1 MRRIFIPALLLAVAA
16 FAENSKNDS
25 TDRQKTGWYAGNRI
39 MVQVIPPAQKLG
51 PTFTIELGQ
60 SDDASVVINDPSAV
74 GQQETRILLVAG
86 RWMVTKG
93 LIIEPGY
100 EIDALDGPVLVMQTV
115 TLLLDKAVPAGPDTI
130 QSQIAIDLIEKLQSL
145 RVNTQS
151 AEGEYPAPWQVKGTV
166 VRRSP
171 TIIAFDLNFVCKAE
185 DTGGTQSIHYAGTW
199 ERDPV
204 TPALSEQMSLKGWQV
219 FWVGPSKRRDRDGA
233 TIIDY
238 GAQQRNAGYA
248 TLADLRKASQAGK

>member
-60 SDDASVVINDPSAV
+60 SDDASVVISDPGAV
-74 GQQETRILLVAG
+74 GQHETRILLVAG

-93 LIIEPGY
+93 LEIEPGY

-115 TLLLDKAVPAGPDTI
+115 MRLLDRAVPAGPNTI
-130 QSQIAIDLIEKLQSL
+130 QSQIAIDLVEKTQDLH
-145 RVNTQS
+145 VNTQS

-166 VRRSP
+166 ERRGP
-171 TIIAFDLNFVCKAE
+171 TILAFDLNFHCKA
-185 DTGGTQSIHYAGTW
+185 GGSENPQLIRYIGTW

-204 TPALSEQMSLKGWQV
+204 TPRLPEQMSLTGWKI
-219 FWVGPSKRRDRDGA
+219 FWIGPSKRQDHDGA
-233 TIIDY
+233 TILDY
-238 GAQQRNAGYA
+238 GAQQRRTDYA
-248 TLADLRKASQAGK
+248 TLADLRKASQAGN